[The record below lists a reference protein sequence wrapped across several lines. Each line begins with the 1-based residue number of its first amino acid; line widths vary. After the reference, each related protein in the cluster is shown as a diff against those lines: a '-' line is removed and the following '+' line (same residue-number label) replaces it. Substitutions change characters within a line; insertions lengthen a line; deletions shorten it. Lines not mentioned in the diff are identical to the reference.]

1 MKKILIPILGISI
14 GLVFYFMSNSPSEME
29 KSFDGTFTLTP
40 AESALL
46 SFDRFAELKPSQKEK
61 KETLSLLKDLD
72 LYNKNNSLAL
82 FIGKEK
88 VEKVKAFISEN
99 QDKLLLEGDSEF
111 IWKSGSNESLLFV
124 KDESKSIQISDLVLN
139 VIKADSTIEVQ
150 FAPNAKRVLSGFSM
164 KYLNRPILLEIN
176 GELITTVKSFGKLEN
191 GILKIKI
198 TK

>member
-1 MKKILIPILGISI
+1 M
-14 GLVFYFMSNSPSEME
+14 NSSPLRIE

-46 SFDRFAELKPSQKEK
+46 SFDRFAEFKPNKKEK
-61 KETLSLLKDLD
+61 EETLTLLKSLD

-88 VEKVKAFISEN
+88 VEKVKAFIEEN
-99 QDKLLLEGDSEF
+99 KDELLLEYDSEF
-111 IWKSGSNESLLFV
+111 IWKSGSNKSLLFV
-124 KDESKSIQISDLVLN
+124 KDASKSIQISDIVLSI
-139 VIKADSTIEVQ
+139 VKADSTIEVQ